1 VTQTESINIHNKEID
16 MYRVGDN
23 VFNTFDDVITWA
35 WAVHLIDL
43 YREPQTEL
51 EKHAACKELEDHIG
65 SD

>member
-1 VTQTESINIHNKEID
+1 